1 MLLISFEVG
10 YCADRQH
17 VIEPLEVERAL
28 AATWPAPIGRL
39 PCDHVARTAF
49 P

>member
-1 MLLISFEVG
+1 MLLISYEVG
-10 YCADRQH
+10 YYANLQH

-28 AATWPAPIGRL
+28 AATWPAPISRL